1 MPAAISTSMLAEI
14 SGIFMNYR
22 NMFSS
27 DNVNSALYF
36 YNQLAFFI
44 AFTIFRMILFP
55 VLIYK
60 SWLVA
65 ILILNEISWLRKLA
79 FINFGFQVH
88 FIFFLNV
95 FWYTLLLKKAHSV
108 LFAKENNLTEN

>member
-36 YNQLAFFI
+36 QDDFI
-44 AFTIFRMILFP
+44 PSINLQIL
-55 VLIYK
+55 V
-60 SWLVA
+60 SC
-65 ILILNEISWLRKLA
+65 
-79 FINFGFQVH
+79 NFDF
-88 FIFFLNV
+88 
-95 FWYTLLLKKAHSV
+95 
-108 LFAKENNLTEN
+108 E